1 VSDPQHPTPPARVD
15 PPDHLPS
22 LDGLRGIAVLLVL
35 LTHLSLSEAV
45 PALEAFKNAIR
56 AGYLGVD
63 IFFVLSG
70 FLVTRVLRHDL
81 GSGKTLGRF
90 LWRRSLRIFPAYYLL
105 LAILALVAPGSYL
118 WACLLYVSNFVD
130 AARPAVEH
138 PMRHAWS
145 LAIEEQFYL
154 VWPLLYWW
162 LGDQRARWAAFVG
175 MPIVAL
181 LTLAGLAVAALPA
194 FGGHDLG
201 DWTYRLPTTRLLSLS
216 LGCSLAFAE
225 GWLRAMPRRLLI
237 ATIAAGMLGLVGL
250 AAGAVVRLNGAI
262 ATVGFAC
269 ISLCTVLVALRLDA
283 IRSPLGSPLG
293 ALLANGPLTA
303 IGRISYGLYLYHFPI
318 FIALRVRYA
327 DDDPTIG
334 RVLLAVALAF
344 VVAIISYRWIERP
357 ILQARDRIP
366 TPAALWRRWRRA

>member
-1 VSDPQHPTPPARVD
+1 MRTDSPSV

-35 LTHLSLSEAV
+35 LTHLSLAEAL

-81 GSGKTLGRF
+81 ASGKTLGRF

-105 LAILALVAPGSYL
+105 LAILAVVVPGGYL
-118 WACLLYVSNFVD
+118 WACLFYVSNFVD
-130 AARPAVEH
+130 AARPLVEH

-154 VWPLLYWW
+154 LWPLVYCW
-162 LGDQRARWAAFVG
+162 LGDRRARWAAWIG
-175 MPIVAL
+175 MPLVAIV
-181 LTLAGLAVAALPA
+181 TLVGLALAALPA
-194 FGGHDLG
+194 LGGHDLG

-225 GWLRAMPRRLLI
+225 GWLRAVPVRLDL
-237 ATIAAGMLGLVGL
+237 AAVGAALLGLAGL
-250 AAGAVVRLNGAI
+250 AVGSVVRLNGSI

-269 ISLCTVLVALRLDA
+269 VSLWAVLIALRLDA
-283 IRSPLGSPLG
+283 RRSPLR

-327 DDDPTIG
+327 DDDPSIG
-334 RVLLAVALAF
+334 RVLLAVGVAF
-344 VVAIISYRWIERP
+344 AVAFLSYRWIERP
-357 ILQARDRIP
+357 ILAARDRIP
-366 TPAALWRRWRRA
+366 TPAALWHRWRRR